1 MHGGELMPFLLL
13 LWNNKRWSLII
24 VLLIYAFFQTWQSNR
39 LTGDL
44 AKSKTECQNKID
56 KAVTSAKKPYLDAE
70 AAAKKKANEVS
81 EQYEVTKNEE
91 RIKTE
96 VITRTVEKIVDRP
109 IYLNVC
115 FDADGVSAVNQ
126 AASIISTGKPKTGLP

>member
-1 MHGGELMPFLLL
+1 MPFLLL
-13 LWNNKRWSLII
+13 IWNNKRWSLIV
-24 VLLIYAFFQTWQSNR
+24 VLLTYSLFQTWQSNN

-126 AASIISTGKPKTGLP
+126 AASIISTGKSKTALP

>member
-1 MHGGELMPFLLL
+1 MPFLLL
-13 LWNNKRWSLII
+13 IWNNKRWSLIV
-24 VLLIYAFFQTWQSNR
+24 VLLIYSFFQTWQLNR

-44 AKSKTECQNKID
+44 AKSKTECQIKID

-81 EQYEVTKNEE
+81 EQYEVDKNEE

-96 VITRTVEKIVDRP
+96 VITRTVERIIDRP
-109 IYLNVC
+109 IYLNRC
-115 FDADGVSAVNQ
+115 FDDDGVSAVNQ
-126 AASIISTGKPKTGLP
+126 AASIISTGKPKTALP

>member
-1 MHGGELMPFLLL
+1 MPFLLL
-13 LWNNKRWSLII
+13 IWNNKRWSLI
-24 VLLIYAFFQTWQSNR
+24 VALLIYAFFQTWQSNR
-39 LTGDL
+39 LTSDL
-44 AKSKTECQNKID
+44 AKSKAECLAKVE
-56 KAVTSAKKPYLDAE
+56 KEVAKAKKPYLDAE

-126 AASIISTGKPKTGLP
+126 AASIISTGKPKTALP

>member
-1 MHGGELMPFLLL
+1 MFAIALMVQKFLQLKQQCGRVFAIAL
-13 LWNNKRWSLII
+13 MVQKFGSHVSVVPQQFAIALMVQK
-24 VLLIYAFFQTWQSNR
+24 
-39 LTGDL
+39 
-44 AKSKTECQNKID
+44 K
-56 KAVTSAKKPYLDAE
+56 AKKPYLDAE